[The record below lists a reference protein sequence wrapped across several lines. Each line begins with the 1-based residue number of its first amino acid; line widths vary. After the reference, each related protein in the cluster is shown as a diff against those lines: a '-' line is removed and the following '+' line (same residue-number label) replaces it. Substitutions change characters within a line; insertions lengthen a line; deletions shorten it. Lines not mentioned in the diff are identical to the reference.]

1 MEEHYIRE
9 IKIQQYKSLQNFH
22 AEGFARINLIGG
34 KNNVGKTAFMEA
46 CYLISNLQSF
56 YQKNDEKI
64 EREKLYF
71 ELIKSF
77 FALQMNRY
85 GVDFLL
91 SWLDESITLHS
102 FANLEI
108 EIPNKYKLSIDENV
122 VSPNK
127 FLKQSYWNDG
137 SFELYKYEK
146 NKYFYTLKEK
156 KNAMP
161 ELGFYKFVTMCSNNQ
176 TNIRKLLSK
185 IKRDDR
191 NDELNG
197 YLSKLFNI
205 TKIDMT
211 DEDILLFDKDRKSYR
226 LSEYGDGIKN
236 FINIVLTILY
246 DKERVVFL
254 DEIEN
259 GVHYTKFDAMWRIV
273 FHLSKENSVQIFA
286 TTHSKEL
293 IESYARVSKEL
304 QDESVS
310 YIKMTQLDDGNIMAG
325 VRDYEM
331 LQSSVENAHEVRGW

>member
-1 MEEHYIRE
+1 MKKHFIRE
-9 IKIQQYKSLQNFH
+9 IKIQRYKSLQNFQ
-22 AEGFARINLIGG
+22 ADGFARINLIGG

-46 CYLISNLQSF
+46 LYLISNLQDF
-56 YQKNDEKI
+56 YQKENEDL

-71 ELIKSF
+71 EIIKSF
-77 FALQMNRY
+77 ISLQINRY

-91 SWLDESITLHS
+91 SWIADTVSLNS
-102 FANLEI
+102 FSNFEI
-108 EIPNKYKLSIDENV
+108 EIPKKYKLLVEDNI
-122 VSPNK
+122 VSPNRFQK
-127 FLKQSYWNDG
+127 YNYWNDG
-137 SFELYKYEK
+137 FFEIYKYEK
-146 NKYFYTLKEK
+146 NKYFYRLKEK

-161 ELGFYKFVTMCSNNQ
+161 EVGFYKFVTMCSNNQ

-185 IKRDDR
+185 IKKDDK

-197 YLSKLFNI
+197 YLFKLFNI
-205 TKIDMT
+205 SKIDMT
-211 DEDILLFDKDRKSYR
+211 DEDVLLFDIEKKSYR
-226 LSEYGDGIKN
+226 LSEYGDGVKN
-236 FINIVLTILY
+236 FINIILTILY

-259 GVHYTKFDAMWRIV
+259 GVHYTKFDAMWKII
-273 FHLSKENSVQIFA
+273 FQLSKENGVQIFA

-331 LQSSVENAHEVRGW
+331 LQSSIENSHEVRGW

>member
-1 MEEHYIRE
+1 MEEHFIRE

-46 CYLISNLQSF
+46 CYLISNLQDF

-77 FALQMNRY
+77 FSLQMNRY

-91 SWLDESITLHS
+91 SWLAESVSLNNFS
-102 FANLEI
+102 DLEI
-108 EIPNKYKLSIDENV
+108 EIPNKYKLFVKENEV
-122 VSPNK
+122 YPNR
-127 FLKQSYWNDG
+127 FLKQNYWNDG
-137 SFELYKYEK
+137 FFELYKYEK

-211 DEDILLFDKDRKSYR
+211 DEDILLFDKDRKAYR
-226 LSEYGDGIKN
+226 LSEYGDGVKN
-236 FINIVLTILY
+236 FINIILTILY

-259 GVHYTKFDAMWRIV
+259 GVHYTKFDAMWKII
-273 FHLSKENSVQIFA
+273 FYLSQENSVQIFA

-304 QDESVS
+304 QDESVT

-331 LQSSVENAHEVRGW
+331 LQSSLENDHEVRGW